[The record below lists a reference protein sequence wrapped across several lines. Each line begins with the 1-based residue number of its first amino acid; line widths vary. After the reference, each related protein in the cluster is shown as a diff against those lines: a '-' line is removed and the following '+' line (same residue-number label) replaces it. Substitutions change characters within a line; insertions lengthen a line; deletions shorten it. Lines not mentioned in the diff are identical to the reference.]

1 MQTAAF
7 AAFCTVFRK
16 HRNSKGTDEAWLLH
30 LFAGPV
36 VFSKSIKLKEVAA
49 DIPMDRL
56 LIETDSPYLTPPP
69 YRGKRNDPSN
79 VLLVAEELA
88 RIKNMDVQELIDIT
102 RENAMKIY
110 QIHQ

>member
-1 MQTAAF
+1 MKLGF
-7 AAFCTVFRK
+7 YI
-16 HRNSKGTDEAWLLH
+16 S
-30 LFAGPV
+30 FAGPV

-102 RENAMKIY
+102 RENARKIY